1 MGRVAALSRH
11 PLPCGPA
18 SCARRG
24 DPLSRRAHSSH
35 VLLSMCKRS
44 ALCAFSVA
52 NRGTV
57 YSLLSL
63 THRQEEALFYT
74 PQQPHAMTLPKDIK
88 RTLMQVR
95 RAFGL
100 WSLEANDGR
109 RWELGAC
116 VVCPH
121 AQVVECV
128 SECGVLSAL
137 RIELMPGDGLCPAR
151 WPVRFLSVVGVRGSR
166 SGLRSGPLALRA
178 LSSGVGGGA
187 AVLNLSVR
195 LSPKVKPPPRHLVTR
210 PHESSHALTFYF
222 SVGSLRRQL
231 GAAIWSRA
239 LRPRASLA
247 SPHGRDHFSVAL
259 GRSIALLPRAIEH
272 IGTTRRDPTR
282 QRRRHRLA
290 L

>member
-128 SECGVLSAL
+128 SECGVLRAL
-137 RIELMPGDGLCPAR
+137 RIELMPVDGLCPAR
-151 WPVRFLSVVGVRGSR
+151 WPVRILSVVGVRGSR

-195 LSPKVKPPPRHLVTR
+195 LTLSSRLSSPLDKDLV
-210 PHESSHALTFYF
+210 L
-222 SVGSLRRQL
+222 L
-231 GAAIWSRA
+231 RA
-239 LRPRASLA
+239 LPEPDNVAACGRAGHSILVWYRPLVLEKKSSSVHKVPASQ
-247 SPHGRDHFSVAL
+247 
-259 GRSIALLPRAIEH
+259 
-272 IGTTRRDPTR
+272 T
-282 QRRRHRLA
+282 
-290 L
+290 